1 MRAYKTLVLTILILL
16 ALPFCAV
23 AGGNPEMGL
32 PKVDRLIKERNYN
45 AAILELAA
53 YIQENPE
60 DFDGAQQR
68 IRRIIK
74 LREDYNE
81 KADELLG
88 VLVNDPTNDQ
98 KKLEMIAY
106 LESLEKNPNASTQA
120 FIADTKAAAQF
131 TYYRA
136 KFDEILTVGD
146 SLIDSGSYV
155 AAVNKFVEG
164 YVFYKQEFDEANDNE
179 LVTGVNRS
187 LSSITTSLL
196 SFTALQ
202 EEFNTAAASCAQ
214 ALSDSDLALADT
226 AFPRMLAAV
235 DSLARARNAVAEAG
249 WFFEDTFAQMQID
262 DSNLTENSFLP
273 FAQRF
278 TLGRKTA
285 GRYEGVLGAM
295 DAQWVGM
302 ARNLDSLARSRLLAY
317 WKGGDPLDSAASA
330 ASVSASLADAVRLS
344 SVMEGFFT
352 ALAEIPVRVDT
363 WGVPAYNTL
372 AASYRDTGAYASS
385 YSSLDDTYFAWQ
397 ALRSPSADWAAAE
410 PQSGA
415 IRSGTDQFIA
425 GSDSVLDGL
434 VGIVARTEGIRSGIA
449 GLSPFE
455 GYAESYESLES
466 TLLDGVSSDSLAWWQ
481 RKGSYLETSS
491 TLVYEGRKAEY
502 DKAVALLD
510 GTSAGGDLLVYFP
523 TESVA
528 AFNSL
533 RSGITADRRALL
545 AAVELLAAAPSAV
558 RSDTAY
564 AQSSQGITANAEK
577 LDSLTALASEGIA
590 KANTRILQA
599 NLARQEADLRY
610 SQALAALNQNNF
622 QIARDNLQ
630 RSRDK
635 YNQSLSWQESVALR
649 GDTDKKL
656 EKLGSDITRI
666 ENETVV
672 REVRVLI
679 SSGKNFYYQG
689 NIDQAE
695 QVFNQAK
702 TRWSVT
708 NVDPNAEITNWLD
721 IIKTALSMK
730 TGRTIPVSDPLY
742 PQMSQLLNGVNLQ
755 YANGAALMK
764 AGSRTAA
771 LTVLTDAK
779 MKLQQLKLVY
789 PLNQDAG
796 LLTLM
801 IDQLIDPESF
811 RENFRQKLSDIRANY
826 KTRKQESYTE
836 LLDLYQ
842 MNPSYPGIKTLLYDV
857 EIYLGIRIPPPDP
870 AAIRRSDQLTAS
882 AKKIYDSS
890 ARSQFDQARLQL
902 EEAIKLNPDNQS
914 AILLIDRIATASGG
928 SGTAVLSGAD
938 EQKYQQAVQELQK
951 GNTINAAALVEQLLQ
966 NAKNRN
972 SSKIL
977 DLKKRIDSLL

>member
-1 MRAYKTLVLTILILL
+1 VRAHKTLILTIIVLL
-16 ALPFCAV
+16 FLPFCAV
-23 AGGNPEMGL
+23 AGGNPEKGL
-32 PKVDRLIKERNYN
+32 PKVDRLIKDRNYN

-74 LREDYNE
+74 LRENYNE
-81 KADELLG
+81 TADELLG

-106 LESLEKNPNASTQA
+106 LESLEKNPNAATQA

-146 SLIDSGSYV
+146 SLIDAENYV
-155 AAVNKFVEG
+155 GAVNKFVEG
-164 YVFYKQEFDEANDNE
+164 YVFYKQEFDEGNSPE
-179 LVTGVNRS
+179 LVNGVNRS
-187 LSSITTSLL
+187 LSSVASSLL
-196 SFTALQ
+196 AYAALQ
-202 EEFNTAAASCAQ
+202 AELAAAADTCAQ
-214 ALSDSDLALADT
+214 ALSSVDLALVDSS
-226 AFPRMLAAV
+226 FPRMLTAFA
-235 DSLARARNAVAEAG
+235 SLAQVRNAVADAG

-262 DSNLTENSFLP
+262 DTTLTENSFLP

-295 DAQWVGM
+295 DAQWVGI
-302 ARNLDSLARSRLLAY
+302 AQRLDRLARERLLAY
-317 WKGGDPLDSAASA
+317 WNAGNPLSAGVTPLA
-330 ASVSASLADAVRLS
+330 ARSSLSDAVRLTA
-344 SVMEGFFT
+344 VMEGLFA
-352 ALAEIPVRVDT
+352 ALAEIPVRPDT
-363 WGVPAYNTL
+363 WGVPDYESLAY
-372 AASYRDTGAYASS
+372 AYRDTGAYAVSFS
-385 YSSLDDTYFAWQ
+385 RLGEVYVSWQTLRNPAGTWVGETPRAESIRAVRDT
-397 ALRSPSADWAAAE
+397 
-410 PQSGA
+410 
-415 IRSGTDQFIA
+415 FIA
-425 GSDSVLDGL
+425 GCDSVL
-434 VGIVARTEGIRSGIA
+434 A
-449 GLSPFE
+449 GLSGITGQAMDIRTGTAQLSPFD
-455 GYAESYESLES
+455 GYAQSYSGLERSLLEGVTTD
-466 TLLDGVSSDSLAWWQ
+466 TLDWW
-481 RKGSYLETSS
+481 RKKGSYLEASS
-491 TLVYEGRKAEY
+491 QLVYEARKSEY
-502 DKAVALLD
+502 DTALSLLE
-510 GTSAGGDLLVYFP
+510 GTVEGGNPLVYYP
-523 TESVA
+523 SESVT
-528 AFNSL
+528 AFTGV
-533 RSGITADRRALL
+533 RTGIVADRRAFLSAL
-545 AAVELLAAAPSAV
+545 ELLAAAPETV
-558 RSDTAY
+558 RGDQTYGLA
-564 AQSSQGITANAEK
+564 SSGISENVAK
-577 LDSLTALASEGIA
+577 LDGLSVLAADGIA

-599 NLARQEADLRY
+599 NLAKQEADLRY

-622 QIARDNLQ
+622 QLARDNLQ

-635 YNQSLSWQESVALR
+635 YNQSLSWQESAALR
-649 GDTDKKL
+649 GDTDRKL
-656 EKLGSDITRI
+656 EKLGNDITRI

-672 REVRVLI
+672 REVRALI

-702 TRWSVT
+702 NRWSVT

-764 AGSRTAA
+764 AGNRTAA
-771 LTVLTDAK
+771 LAVLTDAK

-789 PLNQDAG
+789 PLNQDASQ
-796 LLTLM
+796 LILM
-801 IDQLIDPESF
+801 IDQLIDPDAF
-811 RENFRQKLSDIRANY
+811 RENFKLRLNDIRSNY

-857 EIYLGIRIPPPDP
+857 EVYLGIRIPPPDP
-870 AAIRRSDQLTAS
+870 ASIRRSDQLTAS
-882 AKKIYDSS
+882 AKKIYDSN
-890 ARSQFDQARLQL
+890 ARSQFDQAKLQL
-902 EEAIKLNPDNQS
+902 EEALKLNPDNQT
-914 AILLIDRIATASGG
+914 AILLIDRIATALGG

-966 NAKNRN
+966 NVKNRN